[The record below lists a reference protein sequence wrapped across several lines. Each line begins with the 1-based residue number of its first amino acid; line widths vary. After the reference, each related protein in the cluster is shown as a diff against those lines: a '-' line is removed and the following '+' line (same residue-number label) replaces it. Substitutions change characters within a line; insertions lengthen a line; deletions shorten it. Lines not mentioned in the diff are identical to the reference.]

1 MLNTTNK
8 HQPSSHS
15 LPHPISSTDKQEG
28 KKAATSTT
36 GKCGYSLQLF
46 VYICIYYDILL
57 LLPHSSGLGKQ
68 RNQFMSQY
76 QSAYFAYELTK
87 RLLCTIQRS
96 LLPYWP
102 MPKSISIPI
111 SFTQSFSLLSH
122 RYQKVLF
129 LPMRLA

>member
-46 VYICIYYDILL
+46 VYSCNTMIYYYYYLIPAD
-57 LLPHSSGLGKQ
+57 
-68 RNQFMSQY
+68 
-76 QSAYFAYELTK
+76 SANRETN
-87 RLLCTIQRS
+87 S
-96 LLPYWP
+96 
-102 MPKSISIPI
+102 
-111 SFTQSFSLLSH
+111 
-122 RYQKVLF
+122 
-129 LPMRLA
+129 